1 MPVGF
6 VSLFILQHFSM
17 LMCYHDNMITHK
29 TDFVNPH
36 SYIGEI
42 SSFVTKSF
50 WASINYLILANYSKV
65 QFYKNSTNSLALSH
79 LGHSNSF
86 ASCKALCVHISASL
100 PKTPFPERGYIAGAT
115 APSPCWGLRLKARM
129 LFLLAISFARCKTIR
144 ASNFQHPIL

>member
-1 MPVGF
+1 MPAGF
-6 VSLFILQHFSM
+6 VSLFISLHFSV

-65 QFYKNSTNSLALSH
+65 QFYKNSTNSLTLSP
-79 LGHSNSF
+79 N
-86 ASCKALCVHISASL
+86 
-100 PKTPFPERGYIAGAT
+100 PFPRKGAILLGLPPLVPVGGY
-115 APSPCWGLRLKARM
+115 APQPHFIVDHINYLMSQAP
-129 LFLLAISFARCKTIR
+129 
-144 ASNFQHPIL
+144 

>member
-86 ASCKALCVHISASL
+86 ASCKALCVLISASL
-100 PKTPFPERGYIAGAT
+100 PKTPIPERGYIAGAT

>member
-6 VSLFILQHFSM
+6 VSLFISQHFSV

-50 WASINYLILANYSKV
+50 WVSINYLILANYSKV
-65 QFYKNSTNSLALSH
+65 QFYKNSTNSLTLSH

-86 ASCKALCVHISASL
+86 ASVQPWSFVVGASCTDFVRPLVSIHTYSFVCPYFGILAENPFPVKGCVCLVGFASCKAL
-100 PKTPFPERGYIAGAT
+100 
-115 APSPCWGLRLKARM
+115 
-129 LFLLAISFARCKTIR
+129 
-144 ASNFQHPIL
+144 

>member
-6 VSLFILQHFSM
+6 VSLFISQHFSV

-65 QFYKNSTNSLALSH
+65 QFYKNITNSLTLSPNPFPRKGAIL
-79 LGHSNSF
+79 LGLPPLVPVGGYAPQPNYLITIEVFRQSAIYLYKSVKSLLTVTHKSEMLIRKF
-86 ASCKALCVHISASL
+86 GRTSAS
-100 PKTPFPERGYIAGAT
+100 GC
-115 APSPCWGLRLKARM
+115 S
-129 LFLLAISFARCKTIR
+129 
-144 ASNFQHPIL
+144 

>member
-6 VSLFILQHFSM
+6 VSLFISQHFSV

-65 QFYKNSTNSLALSH
+65 QFYKNITNSLTLSPNPFPVKGCVCH
-79 LGHSNSF
+79 
-86 ASCKALCVHISASL
+86 KALRPAKPCGIHARH
-100 PKTPFPERGYIAGAT
+100 PCRGYIAGAT

>member
-6 VSLFILQHFSM
+6 VSLFISQHFSV

-65 QFYKNSTNSLALSH
+65 QFYKNSTNSLTLSPNPFPRKGAILLGLPPLVPVGGYAPQPHLYIISSWLYFSAQALSVRE
-79 LGHSNSF
+79 F
-86 ASCKALCVHISASL
+86 RPPL
-100 PKTPFPERGYIAGAT
+100 P
-115 APSPCWGLRLKARM
+115 
-129 LFLLAISFARCKTIR
+129 
-144 ASNFQHPIL
+144 

>member
-6 VSLFILQHFSM
+6 ASLFILQHFSV

-65 QFYKNSTNSLALSH
+65 QFYKNSTNSLTLSP
-79 LGHSNSF
+79 N
-86 ASCKALCVHISASL
+86 
-100 PKTPFPERGYIAGAT
+100 PFPRKGAILLGLPPLVPVGGY
-115 APSPCWGLRLKARM
+115 APQPHFIVDHINYLMSQAP
-129 LFLLAISFARCKTIR
+129 
-144 ASNFQHPIL
+144 

>member
-6 VSLFILQHFSM
+6 VSLFISQHFSA

-50 WASINYLILANYSKV
+50 LDSINYLQLVEKV
-65 QFYKNSTNSLALSH
+65 LVLNPYPL
-79 LGHSNSF
+79 
-86 ASCKALCVHISASL
+86 
-100 PKTPFPERGYIAGAT
+100 
-115 APSPCWGLRLKARM
+115 
-129 LFLLAISFARCKTIR
+129 
-144 ASNFQHPIL
+144 

>member
-86 ASCKALCVHISASL
+86 ASCKALCVLISASL

-144 ASNFQHPIL
+144 AINFQHPIL

>member
-1 MPVGF
+1 
-6 VSLFILQHFSM
+6 M

-86 ASCKALCVHISASL
+86 ASCKALCVLISASL
-100 PKTPFPERGYIAGAT
+100 PKTHFHVKGCVCLVGSASCRAFGHTRPASVPGLSVGLP
-115 APSPCWGLRLKARM
+115 PSPSKDACNQSHTVA
-129 LFLLAISFARCKTIR
+129 ARCGDT
-144 ASNFQHPIL
+144 ND

>member
-86 ASCKALCVHISASL
+86 ASCKALCVLISASL
-100 PKTPFPERGYIAGAT
+100 PKTPFPERVYIAGAT

>member
-1 MPVGF
+1 
-6 VSLFILQHFSM
+6 
-17 LMCYHDNMITHK
+17 MCYHDNMITHK

-65 QFYKNSTNSLALSH
+65 QFYKNSTNSLTLSH

-86 ASCKALCVHISASL
+86 ASCKALCVLISASL
-100 PKTPFPERGYIAGAT
+100 AEKPFPGKGAILLGLPPLVPVGGYA
-115 APSPCWGLRLKARM
+115 
-129 LFLLAISFARCKTIR
+129 
-144 ASNFQHPIL
+144 

>member
-6 VSLFILQHFSM
+6 VSLFILQHFSV

-65 QFYKNSTNSLALSH
+65 QFYKNSTNSLTLSH

-86 ASCKALCVHISASL
+86 ASVQPWSFVVGASCTDFVRPL
-100 PKTPFPERGYIAGAT
+100 VSIHAGAECGAT
-115 APSPCWGLRLKARM
+115 PKART
-129 LFLLAISFARCKTIR
+129 LWLLAKSYKQGRLCQLNRAVARCNGTN
-144 ASNFQHPIL
+144 S